1 MASQEASPSEGLG
14 EEDLGKLYEALY
26 CVRTSYKPIGLQIGV
41 KKSEIESAEKQE
53 TDPGDRLLEILSIR
67 VKKAKVL
74 TWKDIVEAL
83 RSQCVG
89 EGKVADDIQ
98 KKYGLAAA
106 SEGTTSKEHE
116 KQAQFNEI
124 ESEKSKQST
133 EGDPPMNKE
142 KVSDK
147 QDSDSEG
154 EGSEKVKRKS
164 YPHSKASQEGEKVKE
179 VGKTQKR
186 LKVVKVESDDEYNER
201 KGKRRSKQK
210 GEPPLYQEEVSYKQD
225 SDSEGEGSERV
236 KRKVHP
242 EKPRSKTKRKGEK
255 VKEVGKTQKRLE
267 VVESNDENLN
277 ERKRKRRSK
286 QKGEPPLYQEE
297 VSYKQDSDS
306 EGEGSVRVKHLEKPR
321 SKTTR
326 KGEKVREKAEMSVA
340 CSPQQEVEI
349 SRKGRNKKE
358 GKKIAKPHFE
368 SERETE
374 RRKMKATYEK
384 EKSEVVDDHSADYN
398 TNQKQKCRKKVNIE
412 SDNECSTSS
421 SDSEIVS
428 PPLQSKTKRK
438 ETSAQC
444 AESFQQKEGKTKG
457 RKRENKG
464 HLATHKATATECS
477 KRPTHNSKQVK
488 SESEEELS
496 SANVS
501 EESDN
506 EISEVEPKRKA
517 AMPKVRKQNFAHKE
531 QIEKKRTGGKRI
543 DKKAKQLASG
553 KEKCPKRGPKS
564 SNQSEKK
571 KGWGIP
577 QEKKAAVVP
586 LEPATDGSSQEECE
600 EEQEWDSDESEEEE
614 DSEQNEE
621 EETGPGS
628 EHNQIVKK
636 RGRGISSEKK
646 ATATP
651 LQHASD
657 NIIEEESGEET
668 RDLDD
673 RSEYEDS
680 EQKLSSEE
688 EETEPDGESSPAT
701 SEEKEKKIAVQPERR
716 KHVKGKTSTEN
727 ASATASRYD
736 VPERSDPSP
745 RGGGKGAKKK
755 KKKKIK
761 HKEREMDQSVKPS
774 SFLSTSPEE
783 RPKQPTSRGQ
793 RRKTGQREGKKGK
806 SEKRRRAEGLTVMNT
821 SETDNSSSPECDISN
836 NLTEDEAKK
845 ISKVFKRFFGK
856 LCYGIVNPVEIATQ
870 LQEKHLISQETMID
884 VLNSPE
890 TKQAKTICLVLKLSK
905 RIESRPYRMYR
916 FIEVLLGNSVL
927 QGAGREILRE
937 TGM

>member
-41 KKSEIESAEKQE
+41 KKSEIESAEKKE

-89 EGKVADDIQ
+89 EGKVADKIQ

-116 KQAQFNEI
+116 KQAQL
-124 ESEKSKQST
+124 SEKSKQST

-154 EGSEKVKRKS
+154 ESSEKVTRKS
-164 YPHSKASQEGEKVKE
+164 YPRSKDSQEGEKVKE
-179 VGKTQKR
+179 VGKTQKHQK
-186 LKVVKVESDDEYNER
+186 LVKVESDDER

-236 KRKVHP
+236 KQKVHS
-242 EKPRSKTKRKGEK
+242 EKPR
-255 VKEVGKTQKRLE
+255 GKAK
-267 VVESNDENLN
+267 
-277 ERKRKRRSK
+277 
-286 QKGEPPLYQEE
+286 
-297 VSYKQDSDS
+297 
-306 EGEGSVRVKHLEKPR
+306 
-321 SKTTR
+321 R
-326 KGEKVREKAEMSVA
+326 KGEKVREKVEMSVA
-340 CSPQQEVEI
+340 CSPEQEVEI

-374 RRKMKATYEK
+374 RRKTKATYEK

-398 TNQKQKCRKKVNIE
+398 TNQKQKRRKKVNIE
-412 SDNECSTSS
+412 SDNESSTSS

-438 ETSAQC
+438 EASAQC

-477 KRPTHNSKQVK
+477 KRPTHKSKISKKVK

-496 SANVS
+496 SATVS
-501 EESDN
+501 VESDN

-517 AMPKVRKQNFAHKE
+517 AMPKVRKKNFAHKE
-531 QIEKKRTGGKRI
+531 QIEKKRTGDKRI

-564 SNQSEKK
+564 SNQSKKERKRGVPPKK
-571 KGWGIP
+571 K
-577 QEKKAAVVP
+577 ATVVP
-586 LEPATDGSSQEECE
+586 LEPATDDRSQEECE
-600 EEQEWDSDESEEEE
+600 EEQEWDSDESEEKE

-621 EETGPGS
+621 EKTGPGS
-628 EHNQIVKK
+628 EPNQVVKK

-651 LQHASD
+651 LEPASD
-657 NIIEEESGEET
+657 DIEEESGEET
-668 RDLDD
+668 RNLVD

-680 EQKLSSEE
+680 EQKSPSEE
-688 EETEPDGESSPAT
+688 EEAGSGGESSAAT
-701 SEEKEKKIAVQPERR
+701 SEEEEKRIAVQPERR

-745 RGGGKGAKKK
+745 RGGVKGAKKK

-774 SFLSTSPEE
+774 SSLSTSPEK

-806 SEKRRRAEGLTVMNT
+806 SEKRRRRAEGLMIMSS
-821 SETDNSSSPECDISN
+821 SETDDLSSPECDMSKN
-836 NLTEDEAKK
+836 FTKDEVKK
-845 ISKVFKRFFGK
+845 ISRVFKQFFGQ
-856 LCYGIVNPVEIATQ
+856 LCCTIVNPVEIAAR
-870 LQEKHLISQETMID
+870 LQRKHLISQKVMID
-884 VLNSPE
+884 MLNSPE
-890 TKQAKTICLVLKLSK
+890 TKQAKTISLVLKLSK

-916 FIEVLLGNSVL
+916 FIEVLLGNSIL

>member
-1 MASQEASPSEGLG
+1 MATGSSQEASPSGNLG
-14 EEDLGKLYEALY
+14 EDDLGKLYEALH
-26 CVRTSYKPIGLQIGV
+26 CVKTSYKPIGLQIGV
-41 KKSEIESAEKQE
+41 KINEIKSVEKQE

-89 EGKVADDIQ
+89 EGKVADEIQ
-98 KKYGLAAA
+98 TKYGLAAA

-116 KQAQFNEI
+116 KQAQR

-164 YPHSKASQEGEKVKE
+164 YPHNKAKRKGEE
-179 VGKTQKR
+179 VGKTQKC
-186 LKVVKVESDDEYNER
+186 LEVVKVESDDER
-201 KGKRRSKQK
+201 KRKRRSKQK
-210 GEPPLYQEEVSYKQD
+210 GEPPLYQEKVSDKQD
-225 SDSEGEGSERV
+225 SDSEGEGSEKV
-236 KRKVHP
+236 KRKSYPHN
-242 EKPRSKTKRKGEK
+242 KAKRKGE
-255 VKEVGKTQKRLE
+255 EVGKTQKCLE
-267 VVESNDENLN
+267 VVKVESDD

-306 EGEGSVRVKHLEKPR
+306 EGEGGERVKRKIHSEKPR

-326 KGEKVREKAEMSVA
+326 KGEKVREKTEMFIA
-340 CSPQQEVEI
+340 CSPMQEVEI
-349 SRKGRNKKE
+349 SRKERNKKE

-374 RRKMKATYEK
+374 RRKTKATYEK

-398 TNQKQKCRKKVNIE
+398 TIQKQKRRKKVNIE
-412 SDNECSTSS
+412 SDNESSTSS

-438 ETSAQC
+438 EAPAQC

-477 KRPTHNSKQVK
+477 KRPTHNSKISKQVK

-496 SANVS
+496 SATVS

-506 EISEVEPKRKA
+506 EISEVEPKRKT
-517 AMPKVRKQNFAHKE
+517 AMPKGRKQNFAHKE
-531 QIEKKRTGGKRI
+531 QIEKKRTRDKRI

-553 KEKCPKRGPKS
+553 KEKCPKSGPKS
-564 SNQSEKK
+564 SNQSKK
-571 KGWGIP
+571 ERERGIP
-577 QEKKAAVVP
+577 SEKKAAVLP
-586 LEPATDGSSQEECE
+586 LEPATDDSNQEASE
-600 EEQEWDSDESEEEE
+600 EEQECDSDESEEEE

-628 EHNQIVKK
+628 EPNQVVKK
-636 RGRGISSEKK
+636 RGRGIPSEKK
-646 ATATP
+646 AAAVP
-651 LQHASD
+651 LEPASVD
-657 NIIEEESGEET
+657 SSQVESGEET
-668 RDLDD
+668 RNLDD
-673 RSEYEDS
+673 RSEYKDS

-688 EETEPDGESSPAT
+688 EEAGSDGESSAAT
-701 SEEKEKKIAVQPERR
+701 SEEEENRIAAQPERR
-716 KHVKGKTSTEN
+716 KHVKGKTPTEN

-745 RGGGKGAKKK
+745 RGRVKGAKK

-774 SFLSTSPEE
+774 SSLSTSPEE

-806 SEKRRRAEGLTVMNT
+806 SEKRRRRAEGLMVMSS
-821 SETDNSSSPECDISN
+821 SETDDSSSPECDISKK
-836 NLTEDEAKK
+836 LTEDEAKK
-845 ISKVFKRFFGK
+845 VSKVFKQFFGK
-856 LCYGIVNPVEIATQ
+856 LCYGIVNPAEIAAQ

-884 VLNSPE
+884 MLRSPE
-890 TKQAKTICLVLKLSK
+890 SKQEKTINLVSRLSK

>member
-1 MASQEASPSEGLG
+1 MATGQGAFLSEGLD
-14 EEDLGKLYEALY
+14 EKDVNELYEALY
-26 CVRTSYKPIGLQIGV
+26 RVRTSYMPIALQIGV
-41 KKSEIESAEKQE
+41 QISEIEGVESEQ
-53 TDPGDRLLEILSIR
+53 TDSGMRLLGILTIR
-67 VKKAKVL
+67 LRQTEEL
-74 TWKDIVEAL
+74 TWGDIVEAL
-83 RSQCVG
+83 RSKCVG
-89 EGKVADDIQ
+89 RGKVADEIE
-98 KKYGLAAA
+98 KTYCLAATA
-106 SEGTTSKEHE
+106 EGKQHE
-116 KQAQFNEI
+116 KQVQFDIRKSQRGNKQKELYT
-124 ESEKSKQST
+124 ES
-133 EGDPPMNKE
+133 DPPMNEE

-147 QDSDSEG
+147 QDSEG

-164 YPHSKASQEGEKVKE
+164 CPRSKAKRKGEE

-186 LKVVKVESDDEYNER
+186 QKLVKVESDDEYNER

-210 GEPPLYQEEVSYKQD
+210 GEPQEEVNYKQD
-225 SDSEGEGSERV
+225 SDSEGEGSEEV
-236 KRKVHP
+236 KRKVHS
-242 EKPRSKTKRKGEK
+242 EKPHSKANRKGET

-306 EGEGSVRVKHLEKPR
+306 EGEGSKRVK
-321 SKTTR
+321 
-326 KGEKVREKAEMSVA
+326 
-340 CSPQQEVEI
+340 
-349 SRKGRNKKE
+349 
-358 GKKIAKPHFE
+358 HFE

-374 RRKMKATYEK
+374 RRKTKATYEK

-398 TNQKQKCRKKVNIE
+398 TDQKQKRRKIE
-412 SDNECSTSS
+412 SDNESSTSS

-438 ETSAQC
+438 EAPAQC

-477 KRPTHNSKQVK
+477 KRPTHKFKISKQVK

-496 SANVS
+496 SATVS

-517 AMPKVRKQNFAHKE
+517 AIPKVRQHNFAHKE
-531 QIEKKRTGGKRI
+531 QIEKKRTGDKRI
-543 DKKAKQLASG
+543 DKEAKQLASR
-553 KEKCPKRGPKS
+553 KEKCPKSGPKS

-571 KGWGIP
+571 KGRGIS
-577 QEKKAAVVP
+577 QEKKATVIP
-586 LEPATDGSSQEECE
+586 LEPATDDSSQEDSE
-600 EEQEWDSDESEEEE
+600 EEQEWGSDESEEEE

-628 EHNQIVKK
+628 EHNQVVKK
-636 RGRGISSEKK
+636 RGRGIPSEKK
-646 ATATP
+646 AAALP
-651 LQHASD
+651 LEPASVD
-657 NIIEEESGEET
+657 SSQEESGEET

-680 EQKLSSEE
+680 EQKSSSEE
-688 EETEPDGESSPAT
+688 EEAGSDGESSAAT
-701 SEEKEKKIAVQPERR
+701 SEEEEKRIAAQPERR

-727 ASATASRYD
+727 ASATAPRY
-736 VPERSDPSP
+736 ERSDPST
-745 RGGGKGAKKK
+745 RGGVKGAKK

-774 SFLSTSPEE
+774 SSLSTSPEE

-806 SEKRRRAEGLTVMNT
+806 SEKRRRRAEGLVVMSS
-821 SETDNSSSPECDISN
+821 SETDDSSLSE
-836 NLTEDEAKK
+836 LTEDEAKK

-856 LCYGIVNPVEIATQ
+856 LCYKIVDPVEIAAQ
-870 LQEKHLISQETMID
+870 LQEKHLISQETMIYM
-884 VLNSPE
+884 LKSPE
-890 TKQAKTICLVLKLSK
+890 SQQEKTINLVSRLSEG
-905 RIESRPYRMYR
+905 IDSRPYLMYR

-927 QGAGREILRE
+927 QGVGREILRE

>member
-1 MASQEASPSEGLG
+1 MATGQGAYLSEGLD
-14 EEDLGKLYEALY
+14 EKDLRKLYEALY
-26 CVRTSYKPIGLQIGV
+26 RVRTSYMPIALQIGV
-41 KKSEIESAEKQE
+41 QISEIEGVESKQ
-53 TDPGDRLLEILSIR
+53 TDSGRRLLGILTIR
-67 VKKAKVL
+67 LRQTEKF
-74 TWKDIVEAL
+74 TWGDIVEAL
-83 RSQCVG
+83 RSECVG
-89 EGKVADDIQ
+89 QGKVADEIE
-98 KKYGLAAA
+98 KKYCLATA
-106 SEGTTSKEHE
+106 EGKQHE
-116 KQAQFNEI
+116 KQVQFDIRKSQRGNKQKELYT
-124 ESEKSKQST
+124 ES
-133 EGDPPMNKE
+133 DPPMNEE

-164 YPHSKASQEGEKVKE
+164 YPHSKAKRKGEKV
-179 VGKTQKR
+179 GKIQKR
-186 LKVVKVESDDEYNER
+186 LEVVEVESDDER
-201 KGKRRSKQK
+201 KKKRRSKQK

-236 KRKVHP
+236 IY
-242 EKPRSKTKRKGEK
+242 S
-255 VKEVGKTQKRLE
+255 
-267 VVESNDENLN
+267 
-277 ERKRKRRSK
+277 
-286 QKGEPPLYQEE
+286 
-297 VSYKQDSDS
+297 
-306 EGEGSVRVKHLEKPR
+306 EKPR

-340 CSPQQEVEI
+340 CSPEQEVEI

-368 SERETE
+368 SKRVTE
-374 RRKMKATYEK
+374 RRKTKATYEK

-398 TNQKQKCRKKVNIE
+398 TNQKQKRRKKVNIE
-412 SDNECSTSS
+412 SDNESSTSS

-438 ETSAQC
+438 EAPAQC

-477 KRPTHNSKQVK
+477 KRPTHNSKKSKQVK

-496 SANVS
+496 SATVS

-531 QIEKKRTGGKRI
+531 QIEKKRTGDKRI
-543 DKKAKQLASG
+543 EKQLAPG
-553 KEKCPKRGPKS
+553 KEKCPIRGPKS

-571 KGWGIP
+571 KGRGIP
-577 QEKKAAVVP
+577 QEKKATVVP
-586 LEPATDGSSQEECE
+586 LEPATDDRSQEECE

-628 EHNQIVKK
+628 EPNQVVKK

-651 LQHASD
+651 LEPASVD
-657 NIIEEESGEET
+657 IIEEESGEET

-673 RSEYEDS
+673 RSEYEYS
-680 EQKLSSEE
+680 EQQLSSEE
-688 EETEPDGESSPAT
+688 EEAEPDGESSPAT
-701 SEEKEKKIAVQPERR
+701 SEEEEKRIAAQPERR
-716 KHVKGKTSTEN
+716 KHVKGKTSTEK
-727 ASATASRYD
+727 ASAPASRYD
-736 VPERSDPSP
+736 VPERSDPSH
-745 RGGGKGAKKK
+745 RGGVKGAKK

-761 HKEREMDQSVKPS
+761 HKEREMDQAVKPS
-774 SFLSTSPEE
+774 SSLSTSPEE

-806 SEKRRRAEGLTVMNT
+806 SEKRRRRAEGLMVMSS
-821 SETDNSSSPECDISN
+821 SEADDSSSPECDMSN
-836 NLTEDEAKK
+836 NLTEDEVKK
-845 ISKVFKRFFGK
+845 ISKVFKQFFGQ
-856 LCYGIVNPVEIATQ
+856 LCCTIVNPVEIAAQ
-870 LQEKHLISQETMID
+870 LQRKHLISQKVMID
-884 VLNSPE
+884 MLRSPE
-890 TKQAKTICLVLKLSK
+890 SQQEKTINLVSRLSK

>member
-1 MASQEASPSEGLG
+1 
-14 EEDLGKLYEALY
+14 
-26 CVRTSYKPIGLQIGV
+26 
-41 KKSEIESAEKQE
+41 
-53 TDPGDRLLEILSIR
+53 
-67 VKKAKVL
+67 
-74 TWKDIVEAL
+74 
-83 RSQCVG
+83 
-89 EGKVADDIQ
+89 
-98 KKYGLAAA
+98 
-106 SEGTTSKEHE
+106 
-116 KQAQFNEI
+116 
-124 ESEKSKQST
+124 
-133 EGDPPMNKE
+133 MNKE

-154 EGSEKVKRKS
+154 EGSERV
-164 YPHSKASQEGEKVKE
+164 
-179 VGKTQKR
+179 
-186 LKVVKVESDDEYNER
+186 
-201 KGKRRSKQK
+201 KQK
-210 GEPPLYQEEVSYKQD
+210 
-225 SDSEGEGSERV
+225 
-236 KRKVHP
+236 VHS
-242 EKPRSKTKRKGEK
+242 EKPRDKAK
-255 VKEVGKTQKRLE
+255 
-267 VVESNDENLN
+267 
-277 ERKRKRRSK
+277 
-286 QKGEPPLYQEE
+286 
-297 VSYKQDSDS
+297 
-306 EGEGSVRVKHLEKPR
+306 
-321 SKTTR
+321 R
-326 KGEKVREKAEMSVA
+326 KGEKVREKVEMSVA
-340 CSPQQEVEI
+340 CSPEI
-349 SRKGRNKKE
+349 SRKGINKKE
-358 GKKIAKPHFE
+358 GKKIVKPHFE

-374 RRKMKATYEK
+374 RRKTKATYEK

-398 TNQKQKCRKKVNIE
+398 TNQKQKRRKEVNIE
-412 SDNECSTSS
+412 SDNESSTSS

-438 ETSAQC
+438 EAPAQC

-464 HLATHKATATECS
+464 HEATHKATATECS
-477 KRPTHNSKQVK
+477 KRPTHKSKISKQVK

-496 SANVS
+496 SATVS

-506 EISEVEPKRKA
+506 EKSEVEPKRKA

-531 QIEKKRTGGKRI
+531 QIEKKRTGDKRI

-564 SNQSEKK
+564 SNESE
-571 KGWGIP
+571 GRGIP
-577 QEKKAAVVP
+577 QVKKAAVVP
-586 LEPATDGSSQEECE
+586 LEPATDDRSQEECE

-628 EHNQIVKK
+628 EINQVVKK
-636 RGRGISSEKK
+636 RGRGRGISSEKK

-651 LQHASD
+651 LEHASD
-657 NIIEEESGEET
+657 DIIEVESGGET

-673 RSEYEDS
+673 RSEDEDS
-680 EQKLSSEE
+680 EQKSSSEE
-688 EETEPDGESSPAT
+688 EEAGSDGESSAAT
-701 SEEKEKKIAVQPERR
+701 SEEKEKRIAAQPERR
-716 KHVKGKTSTEN
+716 KHVEQRKEKPSTEN

-745 RGGGKGAKKK
+745 RGGVKGAK

-774 SFLSTSPEE
+774 SSLSTSPEE

-806 SEKRRRAEGLTVMNT
+806 RRRRAEGLMVMSS
-821 SETDNSSSPECDISN
+821 SETDDSSSPECDVSN

-856 LCYGIVNPVEIATQ
+856 LCYGIVNPVEIAAQ

-884 VLNSPE
+884 MLNSPE
-890 TKQAKTICLVLKLSK
+890 TKQAKTISLVLKLSK

>member
-1 MASQEASPSEGLG
+1 MATGSSQEASPSGNLG
-14 EEDLGKLYEALY
+14 EDDLGKLYEALH
-26 CVRTSYKPIGLQIGV
+26 CVKTSYKPIGLQIGV
-41 KKSEIESAEKQE
+41 KINEIKSVEKQE

-89 EGKVADDIQ
+89 EGKVADEIQ
-98 KKYGLAAA
+98 TKYGLAAA

-116 KQAQFNEI
+116 KQAQR

-133 EGDPPMNKE
+133 EGDPPINKE

-154 EGSEKVKRKS
+154 EGSEKVKRTS
-164 YPHSKASQEGEKVKE
+164 YPHNKAKRKGEE
-179 VGKTQKR
+179 VGKTQKC
-186 LKVVKVESDDEYNER
+186 LEVVKVESDDER
-201 KGKRRSKQK
+201 KRKRKSKQK

-236 KRKVHP
+236 KQKVHP
-242 EKPRSKTKRKGEK
+242 EKPRSKAKRKGET

-306 EGEGSVRVKHLEKPR
+306 EGEGSERVKRKIHSEKPR

-340 CSPQQEVEI
+340 CSPEQEVEI
-349 SRKGRNKKE
+349 SRKERNKKE
-358 GKKIAKPHFE
+358 GKKIVKPHFE

-374 RRKMKATYEK
+374 RRKTKATYEK

-398 TNQKQKCRKKVNIE
+398 TIQKQKRRKKVNIE
-412 SDNECSTSS
+412 SGNESSTSS

-438 ETSAQC
+438 EAPAQC

-477 KRPTHNSKQVK
+477 KRPTHNSEISKQVK
-488 SESEEELS
+488 SKLEEELS
-496 SANVS
+496 SATVS

-506 EISEVEPKRKA
+506 EISEVEPKRKT
-517 AMPKVRKQNFAHKE
+517 AMPKGRKQ
-531 QIEKKRTGGKRI
+531 RTGDKRI

-553 KEKCPKRGPKS
+553 KEKCPKSGPKS
-564 SNQSEKK
+564 SNQSKK
-571 KGWGIP
+571 ERERGIP
-577 QEKKAAVVP
+577 SEKKAAVVP
-586 LEPATDGSSQEECE
+586 LEPATDDSNQEASE
-600 EEQEWDSDESEEEE
+600 EEQECDSDESEEEE

-628 EHNQIVKK
+628 EPNQVVKK

-646 ATATP
+646 AAAIP
-651 LQHASD
+651 LEPASVD
-657 NIIEEESGEET
+657 SSQVESGEET
-668 RDLDD
+668 RNLDD
-673 RSEYEDS
+673 RSEYKDS
-680 EQKLSSEE
+680 DQKLSSEE
-688 EETEPDGESSPAT
+688 EETEPDGESSAAT
-701 SEEKEKKIAVQPERR
+701 SEEEEKKIAAQPGRR
-716 KHVKGKTSTEN
+716 KHVKGKTSTKN

-745 RGGGKGAKKK
+745 RGGVKGAKKK

-774 SFLSTSPEE
+774 SSLSTSPEE
-783 RPKQPTSRGQ
+783 KPTSRCQ
-793 RRKTGQREGKKGK
+793 RRKIGQREGKKGK
-806 SEKRRRAEGLTVMNT
+806 SEKRRRRAEGLMVMSS
-821 SETDNSSSPECDISN
+821 SETDDSSSPECDISKK
-836 NLTEDEAKK
+836 LTDDEAKK

-856 LCYGIVNPVEIATQ
+856 LCYGIVNPVEIAAQ

-884 VLNSPE
+884 MLNSPE
-890 TKQAKTICLVLKLSK
+890 TKQAKTISLVLKLSK